1 MARTWWV
8 NQSSRSGPAINE
20 IVWAPTASKAR
31 RSIPQHWKNMEL
43 VEAGDTIFHYTAQHV
58 VGVSKATDR
67 GRPTPKPY
75 VDRSDE
81 DWVEDGLQIP
91 LEYQPLDALVAKR
104 DIPLDVRLRARTP
117 AGPFDK
123 NGDISQ
129 GYLFPVGAELQETLQ
144 GLAGIAP
151 QNVEELIEEELAVEE
166 PTDVE
171 RVTYG
176 RAEQRA
182 LRKLLL
188 RGRDL
193 AECGLCGQPTS
204 AKYLVAAHIKPRRD
218 CTEDERR
225 DPNIAMLA
233 CLMGCDAA
241 FENGD
246 LRVFGEGVMS
256 VTPELRS
263 ARPEWAA
270 RFEGARAA
278 IYSDS
283 NSKYFAERRFS

>member
-1 MARTWWV
+1 MTRTWWV

-43 VEAGDTIFHYTAQHV
+43 VEAGDTIFHYTAQQV
-58 VGVSKATDR
+58 VGVSTATGR

-81 DWVEDGLQIP
+81 DWVEEGLQIP
-91 LEYQPLDALVAKR
+91 LEYQPLDSPVAKR
-104 DIPLDVRLRARTP
+104 DIPLDVRSRARTP

-129 GYLFPVGAELQETLQ
+129 GYLFPVGVELQDTLQ

-151 QNVEELIEEELAVEE
+151 RDVEELIEEELAVEG

-188 RGRDL
+188 RGRDQ

-218 CTEDERR
+218 CTEVERR
-225 DPNIAMLA
+225 DPNVAMLA

-246 LRVFGEGVMS
+246 LRVFSNGAMS

-270 RFEGARAA
+270 RFHGARAA

-283 NSKYFAERRFS
+283 NAEYFAARSRG